1 MMHCEGIKFRAR
13 LALLFDFFGFI
24 MPFNLPIALTFFRLV
39 LLPVFIVVFYLP
51 FTWTPFAAAFVFW
64 FAALTDALD
73 GYAAR
78 KLKQSTRFGAFLD
91 PVADK
96 LMVTAALVLLVDQY
110 ANIWLTLPALFMI
123 GREIV
128 ISALR
133 EWMAEIGKR
142 GTVAVSWIGKYKTA
156 AQMIAIM
163 GLIWQYDDWMV
174 YASFVL
180 LYIAAILTFWSML
193 NYIMAAWKDL
203 TAE

>member
-1 MMHCEGIKFRAR
+1 
-13 LALLFDFFGFI
+13 

-39 LLPVFIVVFYLP
+39 LLPVFVVLFYLP
-51 FTWTPFAAAFVFW
+51 YTWAPFAAAFVFW
-64 FAALTDALD
+64 LAAVTDALD

-78 KLKQSTRFGAFLD
+78 KLNQSTRFGAFLD

-96 LMVTAALVLLVDQY
+96 VMVATALVLLVQQY
-110 ANIWLTLPALFMI
+110 DNVFLTLASVLMI

-142 GTVAVSWIGKYKTA
+142 GVVAVSWLGKYKTA
-156 AQMIAIM
+156 AQMIAII
-163 GLIWQYDDWMV
+163 GLIWQPTEMLTNV
-174 YASFVL
+174 AFGL
-180 LYIAAILTFWSML
+180 FYIAAILTFWSML
-193 NYIMAAWKDL
+193 AYIIAAWKDL

>member
-1 MMHCEGIKFRAR
+1 
-13 LALLFDFFGFI
+13 
-24 MPFNLPIALTFFRLV
+24 MPFNIPIALTLFRLL
-39 LLPVFIVVFYLP
+39 LLPVFVVLFYIP
-51 FTWTPFAAAFVFW
+51 EPWSPFASAFVFW
-64 FAALTDALD
+64 LAAVTDALD

-96 LMVTAALVLLVDQY
+96 IMVTTALVLLVSEY
-110 ANIWLTLPALFMI
+110 SNIWLTLPALIMI

-142 GTVAVSWIGKYKTA
+142 GAVAVSWIGKYKTA
-156 AQMIAIM
+156 AQMIAIT
-163 GLIWQYDDWMV
+163 GLIWQPNEFLTYV
-174 YASFVL
+174 AFGLFYVAAVL
-180 LYIAAILTFWSML
+180 TLWSMMS
-193 NYIMAAWKDL
+193 YILAAWKDL